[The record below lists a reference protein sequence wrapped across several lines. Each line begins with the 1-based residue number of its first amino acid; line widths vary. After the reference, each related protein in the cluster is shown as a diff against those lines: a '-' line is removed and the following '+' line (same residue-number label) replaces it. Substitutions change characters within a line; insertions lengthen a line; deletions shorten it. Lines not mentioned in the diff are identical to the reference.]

1 MSSIQTNVGLIT
13 GIPIQDTVDQL
24 IEISSIPR
32 NNLITRTQG
41 LQSEQAA
48 VDQLSSLV
56 LGLQVSLS
64 SFSSTSTFGARSAL
78 SSNSSAVAASVS
90 SGGSPAIGSY
100 QFTPLQSASAH
111 QLVSGSFADI
121 SDAVGDGT
129 LKFRFGGQVDKGIS
143 LADLN
148 DGAGVAAGSIK
159 ITDASGATAIVDLRA
174 AQNVDDVLLAI
185 NSATSVNVTA
195 TTDGDQFVL
204 TDNSGGSGSL
214 VVQDVGL
221 GTTAADLGL
230 VGSSSS
236 GTLTGADAYRLSDA
250 TRLDSLNDGGGVRIT
265 DDLTDIADLTITLSD
280 GTQADIDL
288 SGSTTLGDVIDAINA
303 ATDTDGATIGSNL
316 SAAISG
322 DGNRITI
329 TDGSGGTGNLV
340 IADGALGSA
349 ATDLGIVADTA
360 ATSVTGSRLVSGLQD
375 TLVASLNGGQGYTLG
390 DIQITDSGGGSPVT
404 VSLGSAETLGE
415 IVDAINNA
423 SGLDVTAAINSNR
436 SGIVITDDA
445 GGTLT
450 VVNGSSGTTADDL
463 GITTSSGSSVDSG
476 SLNRQTISEATLLS
490 DFNGGQG
497 VALGD
502 FRITDSAGTSYAI
515 DLNTSG
521 DEAETIGDVIDRINA
536 AAGNTTV
543 TASLNATGDGIL
555 LTDTAGG
562 SGTLTVAEVGNGTAA
577 ADLNLVGASTT
588 TNGSGQQTIDGT
600 TGYSVD
606 LSDLTQSDTSISLSS
621 LNGGSGV
628 DLGIFEIVDSA
639 GNNAAIVLNEPGNE
653 AFTIGDVIDEINASS
668 IGVTASVNSAGTGIL
683 LTDTAGGDGELTVN
697 DLGSDTTASDLNLI
711 RTSADT
717 SSTSIDGAGLFTA
730 TDAEQGALAT
740 LAGRINDLGAGVT
753 ASVFSDAGGFRLS
766 LTSDTTGAANEL
778 LIDSSATDLSFIET
792 SRPTDAVAIFGSAS
806 GSGGIA
812 VTSTD
817 NQFNGVVDGLDITV
831 NDATGESVTL
841 DVASDTSA
849 VVSAVQG
856 FVDSYNSIRAN
867 LDQVTAFDAEAATT
881 GILFG
886 RNEAVRVDT
895 ELARIVSGSF
905 SVSGSLTSLEA
916 IGVSLNDD
924 GTLSLSTSEL
934 QSALATNATDVEQL
948 FADETNGVVAELT
961 AAINQLATDEN
972 SLLTARSDAL
982 QRTIDT
988 NNERIADYNLS
999 LELERER
1006 LLLEFFQLE
1015 ETIARL
1021 QTNLDTISSFQP
1033 LAPLSVGNSN
1043 NN

>member
-1 MSSIQTNVGLIT
+1 
-13 GIPIQDTVDQL
+13 
-24 IEISSIPR
+24 
-32 NNLITRTQG
+32 
-41 LQSEQAA
+41 
-48 VDQLSSLV
+48 
-56 LGLQVSLS
+56 
-64 SFSSTSTFGARSAL
+64 
-78 SSNSSAVAASVS
+78 
-90 SGGSPAIGSY
+90 
-100 QFTPLQSASAH
+100 
-111 QLVSGSFADI
+111 
-121 SDAVGDGT
+121 
-129 LKFRFGGQVDKGIS
+129 
-143 LADLN
+143 
-148 DGAGVAAGSIK
+148 
-159 ITDASGATAIVDLRA
+159 
-174 AQNVDDVLLAI
+174 
-185 NSATSVNVTA
+185 
-195 TTDGDQFVL
+195 
-204 TDNSGGSGSL
+204 
-214 VVQDVGL
+214 
-221 GTTAADLGL
+221 
-230 VGSSSS
+230 
-236 GTLTGADAYRLSDA
+236 
-250 TRLDSLNDGGGVRIT
+250 
-265 DDLTDIADLTITLSD
+265 
-280 GTQADIDL
+280 
-288 SGSTTLGDVIDAINA
+288 
-303 ATDTDGATIGSNL
+303 
-316 SAAISG
+316 
-322 DGNRITI
+322 
-329 TDGSGGTGNLV
+329 
-340 IADGALGSA
+340 
-349 ATDLGIVADTA
+349 
-360 ATSVTGSRLVSGLQD
+360 
-375 TLVASLNGGQGYTLG
+375 
-390 DIQITDSGGGSPVT
+390 
-404 VSLGSAETLGE
+404 
-415 IVDAINNA
+415 
-423 SGLDVTAAINSNR
+423 
-436 SGIVITDDA
+436 
-445 GGTLT
+445 
-450 VVNGSSGTTADDL
+450 
-463 GITTSSGSSVDSG
+463 
-476 SLNRQTISEATLLS
+476 
-490 DFNGGQG
+490 
-497 VALGD
+497 
-502 FRITDSAGTSYAI
+502 
-515 DLNTSG
+515 
-521 DEAETIGDVIDRINA
+521 
-536 AAGNTTV
+536 
-543 TASLNATGDGIL
+543 
-555 LTDTAGG
+555 
-562 SGTLTVAEVGNGTAA
+562 
-577 ADLNLVGASTT
+577 DLNLVGASTT

-621 LNGGSGV
+621 LNGGAGV
-628 DLGIFEIVDSA
+628 ELGIFEIVDSA
-639 GNNAAIVLNEPGNE
+639 GNNAAIVLNEAGNE
-653 AFTIGDVIDEINASS
+653 AFTIGDVIDEINAAS
-668 IGVTASVNSAGTGIL
+668 IGVTAAVNSAGTGIL

-740 LAGRINDLGAGVT
+740 LADRINDLGAGVT

-766 LTSDTTGAANEL
+766 LTADTTGAANEL